1 VFPPAAIAALYECIG
16 RCALR
21 LKARANGGTHAN
33 GHEFVYRRPTWARRI
48 ARPRNF
54 DGCDELSRPMKFAPS
69 DHGRSGLFTQS
80 ARFEANRGGC
90 ACAASGRA
98 AVVPPS
104 GLVCERLPACLGDLQ
119 VGDFDHTFADNY
131 AVASPS
137 RTRSTICM
145 TERPCANKIASVQPS
160 RLAASSSSARRRS
173 GLGTRL
179 RCEMADGT
187 RDMLP

>member
-80 ARFEANRGGC
+80 ARFEANREGARAPRAATLLSCRRVRARLNTVTATGGAWWKRVSSESVRSPPPGRADMSLATVSPTSPQPC
-90 ACAASGRA
+90 RRCLGKYRHRREAASDRVGGRWA
-98 AVVPPS
+98 QTSPP
-104 GLVCERLPACLGDLQ
+104 
-119 VGDFDHTFADNY
+119 H
-131 AVASPS
+131 
-137 RTRSTICM
+137 
-145 TERPCANKIASVQPS
+145 
-160 RLAASSSSARRRS
+160 
-173 GLGTRL
+173 
-179 RCEMADGT
+179 
-187 RDMLP
+187 